1 MKRKGRDA
9 APCSAKAIRTGRIIE
24 PASKQYKRHTRG
36 SRYPVTCKVR
46 HYWFGLDSDL
56 LDSESGQNDQFIVF
70 SDRINRAIK
79 LLFAGCFLAEIGC
92 LAQAEY

>member
-9 APCSAKAIRTGRIIE
+9 APCSAKAIRAGRIIE
-24 PASKQYKRHTRG
+24 PASKKYKRHTRG

-46 HYWFGLDSDL
+46 HYWFG